1 MLKLT
6 LPCNYLSLNGIYMR
20 QIRNG
25 LLLICLILLL
35 PLIASAQTGKI
46 RGVVTDKISGETII
60 GANVIISGT
69 TRGAA
74 TNIDGEYIIIGLSPG
89 KYSLEISYL
98 GYKKVTINDILVR
111 IDLTTTTDIALEEE
125 TFQGEELTVVAE
137 RALIQKDVTASLA
150 SVGREQIQAI
160 PVESLSEVIGLQAG
174 VVDGHFR
181 GGRAGEVGYWVDGI
195 PVTDVFNGGVGQN
208 IENNSV
214 QEVQVVTGA
223 FAAEYGQA
231 MSGIVNIVTR
241 DGSNDFTGGFMTF
254 EGDYVSSRK
263 DLFLNIEK
271 INPIS
276 VRNIEANIE
285 GPIIKDKLFFFAS
298 GRYFSND
305 GWLYGKR
312 VFSAD
317 DVGFTSDGRLALLDT
332 TGTGDGS
339 IVNMNPYQRLSGQF
353 KLTWRATQSI
363 KVAVNTILGSED
375 SRGYDH
381 SAKFIPDYG
390 NDQFTNSR
398 NSYLKITHTLS
409 NRSFYDLSFSNSN
422 VKYKSYAYKDINDS
436 RYKPNSY
443 TDYRAG
449 NVTSNFLVGGSSN
462 GRYNRETDT
471 WLAKLDFTNQLNNQ
485 NQIKTGVEYRMHTL
499 ITNDET
505 LVIGEISNQPYIQKN
520 GDYNFKPVEIAGYIQ
535 DKVEIGSLIINA
547 GVRFDYFDAN
557 GKVFSN
563 PKDKNIVFEDL
574 RKDFIGNPFKD
585 SEPVW
590 QFSPRLGIAFPIS
603 AGGVI
608 HFSYGHFFQIPNF
621 ELLYRN
627 PYFRLNSGGALL
639 GLIGNA
645 NLKPQKTINGEIGL
659 KQELTSTSAI
669 EITAFFRDIRNLA
682 GTANATIA
690 IDGTSARYGQ
700 IQNSD
705 FGFIKGVVLS
715 YNQTLAAGFNFG
727 VDYTFQVAKG
737 NSSDPA
743 QAYSAAAA
751 RQLLETQILPLNWD
765 QLHTVNITSSYAA
778 KTWGFGTVMTYGS
791 GFPYTPTQT
800 TLQTGAI
807 VPSVIPYNS
816 ELKPSSFRFDMNF
829 YKNFTLGKT
838 TLQVFAMVDN
848 VLDIGNENGVF
859 GDTGRATYSLQKA
872 VDAKA
877 FAGDPSYIDAWYN
890 RPDFYN
896 EPRRVTLGLRYNF

>member
-1 MLKLT
+1 M
-6 LPCNYLSLNGIYMR
+6 S

-46 RGVVTDKISGETII
+46 RGVVTDKVSGETII
-60 GANVIISGT
+60 GANVVIAGT
-69 TRGAA
+69 TRGSA

-98 GYKKVTINDILVR
+98 GYQKVTISDVLVR
-111 IDLTTTTDIALEEE
+111 IDLTTTTDIALQEE
-125 TFQGEELTVVAE
+125 TFQGEEITVVAE

-160 PVESLSEVIGLQAG
+160 PVESLAEVIGLQAG

-181 GGRAGEVGYWVDGI
+181 GGRSGEVGYWVDGI

-241 DGSNDFTGGFMTF
+241 DGSNEFSGGFMTF

-263 DLFLNIEK
+263 NLFLNIEK

-276 VRNIEANIE
+276 VRNLEANIE

-305 GWLYGKR
+305 GWLYGR
-312 VFSAD
+312 NVFSSS
-317 DVGFTSDGRLALLDT
+317 DVGFTNAGALALIDS
-332 TGTGDGS
+332 TGSGDS
-339 IVNMNPYQRLSGQF
+339 SLVNMNPYERLSGQF
-353 KLTWRATQSI
+353 KLTWRINSNIKLSLNSI
-363 KVAVNTILGSED
+363 VGSET
-375 SRGYDH
+375 SRNYNH
-381 SAKFIPDYG
+381 SSKYLPNFENNQA
-390 NDQFTNSR
+390 TNSR
-398 NSYLKITHTLS
+398 NNYIKLTHILT
-409 NRSFYDLSFSNSN
+409 NRTFYDLSISNSN
-422 VKYKSYAYKDINDS
+422 IKYKSYAFEDPFDT
-436 RYKPNSY
+436 RYQSNTY
-443 TDYRAG
+443 AGYRAE
-449 NVTSNFLVGGSSN
+449 NIFSNFLVGGTNN

-471 WLAKLDFTNQLNNQ
+471 WLAKFDVTSQVNNQ
-485 NQIKTGVEYRMHTL
+485 NQIKTGLEYRRHTL
-499 ITNDET
+499 LTNDET
-505 LVIGEISNQPYIQKN
+505 VIVSDVGNATFLQKN
-520 GDYNFKPVEIAGYIQ
+520 GDYNYKPVEIAAYLQ

-557 GKVFSN
+557 GKVFSDPN
-563 PKDKNIVFEDL
+563 NSEIVFEAQ
-574 RKDFIGNPFKD
+574 RANFQGNPFKD

-659 KQELTSTSAI
+659 KQELTSSSSI
-669 EITAFFRDIRNLA
+669 EITAFFRDIRDLA
-682 GTANATIA
+682 GTANATVPVS
-690 IDGTSARYGQ
+690 GTSVKYGQ

-705 FGFIKGVVLS
+705 FGFIKGLI
-715 YNQTLAAGFNFG
+715 LAYDQSIVGGFNLG
-727 VDYTFQVAKG
+727 IDYTFQIAKG

-751 RQLLETQILPLNWD
+751 KQQLETQILPLDWD
-765 QLHTVNITSSYAA
+765 QLHTINVTTSYAA
-778 KTWGFGTVMTYGS
+778 ATWGFGTVMSYGS
-791 GFPYTPTQT
+791 GFPYTPSYT
-800 TLQTGAI
+800 TLQSSLNN
-807 VPSVIPYNS
+807 PSTIPYNS
-816 ELKPSSFRFDMNF
+816 QRKPSTLRFDMNL
-829 YKNFTLGKT
+829 YKNLKIGKT
-838 TLQVFAMVDN
+838 TLQVFALIDN
-848 VLDIGNENGVF
+848 ILDIGNEYGIF
-859 GDTGRATYSLQKA
+859 GDTGTAGYSLQKLI
-872 VDAKA
+872 DERT
-877 FAGDPSYIDAWYN
+877 FSGDSHYLNSWYN

-896 EPRRVTLGLRYNF
+896 EPRRVTIGVRYNF

>member
-1 MLKLT
+1 
-6 LPCNYLSLNGIYMR
+6 MR
-20 QIRNG
+20 QVRFG
-25 LLLICLILLL
+25 FALLLLLVAL
-35 PLIASAQTGKI
+35 PMIASAQTGKI
-46 RGVVTDKISGETII
+46 RGVVTDRVSGETII
-60 GANVIISGT
+60 GANVVIAGT
-69 TRGAA
+69 TRGSA

-89 KYSLEISYL
+89 RYSLEVSYL

-111 IDLTTTTDIALEEE
+111 IDLTTTTDILLEEE
-125 TFQGEELTVVAE
+125 TFQGEEITVVAE

-160 PVESLSEVIGLQAG
+160 PVESLAEVVGLQAG

-181 GGRAGEVGYWVDGI
+181 GGRKGEVGYWVDGI

-241 DGSNDFTGGFMTF
+241 DGSNEFTGGFMTF
-254 EGDYVSSRK
+254 EGDYLSNRK
-263 DLFLNIEK
+263 DLFLNIDD
-271 INPIS
+271 INPIA
-276 VRNIEANIE
+276 VRNVEGNFE

-298 GRYFSND
+298 GRYFANE
-305 GWLYGKR
+305 GWFYGQR
-312 VFSAD
+312 VFTSD
-317 DVGFTSDGRLALLDT
+317 DVGFTPDGRLALLDT
-332 TGTGDGS
+332 LGSGDKS
-339 IVNMNPYQRLSGQF
+339 IVNMNPYERISGQF
-353 KLTWRATQSI
+353 KLTWRATQNI
-363 KVAVNTILGSED
+363 KVSLNALLGSEE
-375 SRGYDH
+375 SRNYNH
-381 SAKFIPDYG
+381 SARFIPDFE

-398 NSYLKITHTLS
+398 NTYLKLTHTLS
-409 NRSFYDLSFSNSN
+409 NRSFYDLSISNSN
-422 VKYKSYAYKDINDS
+422 VKYKSYAFEDINDS
-436 RYKPNSY
+436 RYKPNSFSQ
-443 TDYRAG
+443 YRAD
-449 NVTSNFLVGGSSN
+449 NAISNFLVGGTNN

-471 WLAKLDFTNQLNNQ
+471 WLAKLDFTTQFDNQ

-505 LVIGEISNQPYIQKN
+505 LVINDIGSAPFIQKN
-520 GDYNFKPVEIAGYIQ
+520 GDYNYKPVEIAAYLQ

-557 GKVFSN
+557 GKVFADPN
-563 PKDKNIVFEDL
+563 NKDIVFEDL
-574 RKDFIGNPFKD
+574 REDFTGEVFTD
-585 SEPVW
+585 SKPVW

-621 ELLYRN
+621 EILYRN

-639 GLIGNA
+639 GLVGNT

-682 GTANATIA
+682 GTANATIPVN
-690 IDGTSARYGQ
+690 GTSARYGQ

-705 FGFIKGVVLS
+705 FGFIKGVVLA
-715 YNQTLAAGFNFG
+715 YDQAIAGGFNFG
-727 VDYTFQVAKG
+727 VDYTFQIAKG

-743 QAYSAAAA
+743 QAFSAAAA
-751 RQLLETQILPLNWD
+751 RQLLETQILPLDWD
-765 QLHTVNITSSYAA
+765 QLHTVNITTSYAA
-778 KTWGFGTVMTYGS
+778 ATWGFGTVMTYGS
-791 GFPYTPTQT
+791 GFPYTPVQT
-800 TLQTGAI
+800 TLQTGVI

-816 ELKPSSFRFDMNF
+816 ERRPSTFRFDMNL
-829 YKNFTLGKT
+829 YKNIQLGKT
-838 TLQVFAMVDN
+838 SLQVFALIDN
-848 VLDIGNENGVF
+848 ILDIGNENGVF

-872 VDAKA
+872 VDEKA
-877 FAGDPSYIDAWYN
+877 FIGDPSYIDAWYN